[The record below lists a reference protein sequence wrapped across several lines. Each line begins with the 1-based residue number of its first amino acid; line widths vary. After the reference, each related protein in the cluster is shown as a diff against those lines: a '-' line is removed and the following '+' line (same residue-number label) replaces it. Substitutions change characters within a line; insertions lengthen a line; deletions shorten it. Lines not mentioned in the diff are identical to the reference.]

1 MVAEY
6 RYLPKTPASVSQG
19 NNKNNK
25 NPPVMRTEVRLEE
38 HPDKQHTEHK
48 QHHSKSD
55 QRHSSGPDKIQEAQG
70 DPEAELEAL
79 QGGPLKI
86 PVYIWTRELVN
97 SCIQWTVGPP
107 LALGLRGTES
117 PRPVCGSLGPS
128 GGPMPL
134 CFGGA
139 MPGLGG
145 YRPSS
150 NHIPAATPTPG
161 PPRYGPILWV
171 SVV

>member
-1 MVAEY
+1 
-6 RYLPKTPASVSQG
+6 
-19 NNKNNK
+19 
-25 NPPVMRTEVRLEE
+25 MRTEVRQEE
-38 HPDKQHTEHK
+38 HPEKQHMEHK

-55 QRHSSGPDKIQEAQG
+55 QRHSSGPEKIQEAQG

-139 MPGLGG
+139 MPGRVGIGL
-145 YRPSS
+145 
-150 NHIPAATPTPG
+150 PAITYLR
-161 PPRYGPILWV
+161 PPRLRGCLGVAPFCGFLWYA
-171 SVV
+171 

>member
-1 MVAEY
+1 
-6 RYLPKTPASVSQG
+6 
-19 NNKNNK
+19 
-25 NPPVMRTEVRLEE
+25 MRTEVRLEE

-55 QRHSSGPDKIQEAQG
+55 QRHSSGPEKIQEAQG

-139 MPGLGG
+139 MPGRVGIGL
-145 YRPSS
+145 
-150 NHIPAATPTPG
+150 PAITYLR
-161 PPRYGPILWV
+161 PPRLRGRLGMVPFCGLLGYTKGWGVCPRPYPPHRWTRGCLV
-171 SVV
+171 PL